1 MHNDPW
7 YQDGLRFQCVQCGSC
22 CTGAPGYVWVNRA
35 EIEALAAAIRL
46 DVEEFRRR
54 YVRKVGIRNSLIE
67 FPNGDCVFFHPES
80 RSCQVYQDRPRQ
92 CRTWPF
98 WSSNLSTPAAWEEM
112 CKRCPGGNRGRL
124 VPLRNPCA
132 ARCLER
138 VKECS
143 PLSRRE
149 RGDLL
154 SLRFPVVRRT
164 RYPATR
170 RRRGRL
176 RLRLRL

>member
-98 WSSNLSTPAAWEEM
+98 WSSNLTTPAAWEEM
-112 CKRCPGGNRGRL
+112 CERCPGGNRGRL
-124 VPLRNPCA
+124 VPLRA
-132 ARCLER
+132 IR
-138 VKECS
+138 V
-143 PLSRRE
+143 
-149 RGDLL
+149 
-154 SLRFPVVRRT
+154 
-164 RYPATR
+164 
-170 RRRGRL
+170 RL
-176 RLRLRL
+176 DVLNV